1 MSASSEQ
8 TLVCR
13 RCDVL
18 SELVREKG
26 QDDAIRCP
34 RCGAVGSREAVV
46 RKAGEYAERQATN
59 KSIDALRNRIAQSAS
74 RAKRVNYVP
83 GNRKRMIIPT
93 FVFR

>member
-18 SELVREKG
+18 SELVWKEG
-26 QDDAIRCP
+26 HDDAVRCP
-34 RCGAVGSREAVV
+34 KCGAVCDWEAVV

-59 KSIDALRNRIAQSAS
+59 ESI
-74 RAKRVNYVP
+74 VC
-83 GNRKRMIIPT
+83 
-93 FVFR
+93 